1 MKRKHTRNQRLG
13 WIPFLIYLAALS
25 YFLFFAELMGRT
37 QEQMDYHY
45 NLVLFKEINRFITY
59 REKLGMEAV
68 LLNLVGNVAAFMPFG
83 FFFPVISRRTRHW
96 YTMVLLGAAFSL
108 GIETIQLITKVGSF
122 DVDDILLNTIGSLL
136 GYWSFLM
143 VQKVRSMR
151 RGR

>member
-1 MKRKHTRNQRLG
+1 MKKKHTRNQRLG
-13 WIPFLIYLAALS
+13 WIPFLIYLGFLA

-37 QEQMDYHY
+37 QEQMEYHY
-45 NLVLFKEINRFITY
+45 NLVLFKEIKRFITY
-59 REKLGMEAV
+59 RDILGTEAV

-96 YTMVLLGAAFSL
+96 YVMVLLGAAFSL
-108 GIETIQLITKVGSF
+108 GIECIQLATKVGSF

-136 GYWSFLM
+136 GYWMFVL